1 MRLVPMCD
9 WQRGCSIAVHR
20 NHPEDISPQDICIS
34 IIDGVVDD
42 DQRLKSIGAPSLEL
56 IRCTRSD
63 SCPLVIGNRG
73 SKVNSQAC
81 FCECLG
87 ISTVEY
93 FNVENTW
100 TSPCCT
106 CCLGKGERKCCCPKS
121 TATSR
126 ERDPWLV
133 GVRIGCCDG

>member
-1 MRLVPMCD
+1 MGGDNGAPISVNID
-9 WQRGCSIAVHR
+9 
-20 NHPEDISPQDICIS
+20 HPEDISPQDVNCINEDICIS

-81 FCECLG
+81 A
-87 ISTVEY
+87 
-93 FNVENTW
+93 W
-100 TSPCCT
+100 
-106 CCLGKGERKCCCPKS
+106 
-121 TATSR
+121 A
-126 ERDPWLV
+126 
-133 GVRIGCCDG
+133 